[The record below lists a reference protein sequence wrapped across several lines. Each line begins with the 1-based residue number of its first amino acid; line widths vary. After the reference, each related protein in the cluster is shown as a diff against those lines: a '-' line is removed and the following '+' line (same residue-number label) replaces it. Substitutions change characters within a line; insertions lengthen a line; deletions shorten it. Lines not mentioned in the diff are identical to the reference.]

1 MKKFLS
7 ILLSVVCT
15 LSVSAVPGYAAEP
28 SPVFLAEVT
37 EAEQRDI
44 VSQDFLD
51 ELKAYSRPITRGEFA
66 RLALN
71 FVSALY
77 DFGEPNADFFDMYFT
92 YHADADGKSY
102 HLKDYHNWADSTQV
116 AEVWNYTLRYEYF
129 PFKDVKS
136 DSASDT
142 MIRAAQLIGLVR
154 GRKNG
159 CYDPNSS
166 ISREEAAVMLGRII
180 HIYGPKTEKPTNVL
194 LYTDAEDIGVWAL
207 PYVKILC
214 GSGVMN
220 GKADGG
226 FHPHDSYTVEQSI
239 ATFNRMF
246 PALYEQTAPL
256 CGLEVS
262 FEQKYQNLSVEKKTA
277 HYKQLLWKYGIICY
291 TEGSPMHPEDNIV
304 LFLKVS
310 EKGGTKGCKARNIP
324 YPRVPSDFRWDADAE
339 RLYFVDDRPEGLLQ
353 YYLDATT
360 MELVL
365 LSQS

>member
-7 ILLSVVCT
+7 ILLAVVCA
-15 LSVSAVPGYAAEP
+15 LSIFVVPGQAAEP
-28 SPVFLAEVT
+28 SPVFSAEVK
-37 EAEQRDI
+37 EAAQRDI
-44 VSQDFLD
+44 VSQKFLD
-51 ELKAYSRPITRGEFA
+51 GLQAYSRPITRGEFA

-77 DFGEPNADFFDMYFT
+77 DFGRPGPDFYDMYFT
-92 YHADADGKSY
+92 YHTDPNGTLY
-102 HLKDYHNWADSTQV
+102 RLKDYHNWPDGVQV
-116 AEVWNYTLRYEYF
+116 AEVWNYTLRYEYL

-136 DSASDT
+136 DSESDA
-142 MIRAAQLIGLVR
+142 MIRAARLIGLVK

-180 HIYGPKTEKPTNVL
+180 HIYGPETEKPVDVL
-194 LYTDAEDIGVWAL
+194 PYTDAEDIGEWAL

-220 GKADGG
+220 GKGDGG
-226 FHPHDSYTVEQSI
+226 FHPRDSYTVEQSI

-246 PALYEQTAPL
+246 PALYQKTTPL

-262 FEQKYQNLSVEKKTA
+262 FEQEYQNLSVEENTA
-277 HYKQLLWKYGIICY
+277 YYKQLLGKYGIICY
-291 TEGSPMHPEDNIV
+291 TESSPMHPEDRS
-304 LFLKVS
+304 LLLLKVS
-310 EKGGTKGCKARNIP
+310 EKGGTKGCKAGNIP
-324 YPRVPSDFRWDADAE
+324 YPLVPSDFRWDADAE
-339 RLYFVDDRPEGLLQ
+339 RLYFVDDRPEGLLR

-365 LSQS
+365 LSEA